1 LKVPVSNHLLSI
13 IFAIATYVADANSIG
28 RRLRLL
34 ASSHCTD
41 SHAETQTTGGHLPL
55 CGRTDLIE
63 HATLYTTI

>member
-1 LKVPVSNHLLSI
+1 MPLSNHLLSI

-41 SHAETQTTGGHLPL
+41 SLAETPTTAGHLPL
-55 CGRTDLIE
+55 CVRTALIE